1 MDLTE
6 LREQINGVDAQLK
19 TLFLR
24 RMELAAQVAA
34 YKKANGLPVLNT
46 AREQQVLENAAAGL
60 EPPLDEYVRQLFA
73 QLMALS
79 RDYQRQLGAEEQP

>member
-19 TLFLR
+19 ELFLR

-46 AREQQVLENAAAGL
+46 AREQQVLETAAAGL
-60 EPPLDEYVRQLFA
+60 EPPLDEYVRQLFV

>member
-1 MDLTE
+1 M
-6 LREQINGVDAQLK
+6 ISFVNSLK
-19 TLFLR
+19 KFCD
-24 RMELAAQVAA
+24 
-34 YKKANGLPVLNT
+34 GLPVRNA
-46 AREQQVLENAAAGL
+46 AREQQVLETAAAGL